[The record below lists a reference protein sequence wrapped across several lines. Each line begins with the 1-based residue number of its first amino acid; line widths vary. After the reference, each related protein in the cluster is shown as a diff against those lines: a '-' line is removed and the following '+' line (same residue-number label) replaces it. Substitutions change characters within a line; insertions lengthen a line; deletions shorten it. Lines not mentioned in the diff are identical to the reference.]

1 MSWQASNCFYLKNY
15 SKSCRYCK
23 EMHLKT
29 NRKLTDHSWRGT
41 NTEKQQQQH
50 KSNFENYFLSL
61 FSLSFDIGT
70 AFSGSKLKAI
80 WFYAL
85 FFFLACNFHPVKV
98 SYCKTKWN
106 DPPLQKK
113 NNRLVLSTEL
123 IMLIGTVKSFWSIN
137 SPLSEWM
144 AKD

>member
-41 NTEKQQQQH
+41 LTLKNNNN

-70 AFSGSKLKAI
+70 AFSRSKLKAI

-85 FFFLACNFHPVKV
+85 FFFLASNFHLVTV
-98 SYCKTKWN
+98 SYCKIKLN
-106 DPPLQKK
+106 DPPLLKN

-123 IMLIGTVKSFWSIN
+123 IMLINVKSFWSI